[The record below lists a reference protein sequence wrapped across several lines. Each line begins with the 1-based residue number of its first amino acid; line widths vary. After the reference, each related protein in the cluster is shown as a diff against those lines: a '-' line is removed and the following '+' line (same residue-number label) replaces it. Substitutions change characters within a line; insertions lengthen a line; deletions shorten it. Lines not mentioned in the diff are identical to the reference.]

1 MFTFE
6 YLAAAFGRATPRT
19 CAEHYPYITTYHTG
33 LLEQWIEY
41 DPAGRFNPYGLGFV
55 VPGDR
60 IFPLQTLPHTRE
72 RVTGPGQSVG

>member
-1 MFTFE
+1 MNEFRLQLNPFE

-41 DPAGRFNPYGLGFV
+41 DLAGRFNPYGLAHDYQAAFSMKSTCTASKGNS
-55 VPGDR
+55 
-60 IFPLQTLPHTRE
+60 I
-72 RVTGPGQSVG
+72 